1 MSVTHFTGKPVYT
14 LQQYPS
20 TQVKGPG
27 PKQSA
32 VLKQTSSLEK
42 FNERHNSPQKL
53 PNLKPVNSSMSQ
65 YGHPPVNSLAKQP
78 TTSDDSRV
86 GDGLFNLHAQNNRPG
101 LNQITNQFSSQ
112 QQRYPGP
119 QITSSITSNKLAS
132 GSTQSLKTK
141 MNFTS

>member
-1 MSVTHFTGKPVYT
+1 
-14 LQQYPS
+14 
-20 TQVKGPG
+20 
-27 PKQSA
+27 
-32 VLKQTSSLEK
+32 
-42 FNERHNSPQKL
+42 
-53 PNLKPVNSSMSQ
+53 MSQ
-65 YGHPPVNSLAKQP
+65 YGHAPVNSLAKQP

-86 GDGLFNLHAQNNRPG
+86 GEGLFNLHSQNNNRSG

-112 QQRYPGP
+112 QRYQGP